1 MQTTIN
7 VEQAFGIAGEIYD
20 LTPYR
25 VDANEVATAVTFGTP
40 AGRKSD
46 GTVGAIDSTYSTFV
60 GVFVRPK
67 EEVSYGTV
75 TGGTA
80 NTNGTANPLAPTLT
94 VPAGRT
100 VQIMSMGRVVVAKP
114 TNETWTAGTAV
125 YWAAAVTSGNTV
137 TTPAHF
143 TTTSSGNTLIGK
155 IVKGGASADTLAV
168 VQIG

>member
-20 LTPYR
+20 LTLYR

-46 GTVGAIDSTYSTFV
+46 GTVGAMDSTYSTFV

-114 TNETWTAGTAV
+114 TGV
-125 YWAAAVTSGNTV
+125 WADGAELYVTSAGV
-137 TTPAHF
+137 F
-143 TTTSSGNTLIGK
+143 TTSASGNTLIGK
-155 IVKGGASADTLAV
+155 VIKGGASADTLAV

>member
-25 VDANEVATAVTFGTP
+25 VDARDVATTATFGGV
-40 AGRKSD
+40 AGVSAAGAYGTMD
-46 GTVGAIDSTYSTFV
+46 GTTYTTFA
-60 GVFVRPK
+60 GIFVRPK
-67 EEVSYGTV
+67 EEVSYGTS
-75 TGGTA
+75 G
-80 NTNGTANPLAPTLT
+80 NPLAPTLT

-114 TNETWTAGTAV
+114 TGV
-125 YWAAAVTSGNTV
+125 WADGAALYVTSAGV
-137 TTPAHF
+137 F
-143 TTTSSGNTLIGK
+143 TTAASGNTLIGK
-155 IVKGGASADTLAV
+155 VIKGGASADTLAV

>member
-46 GTVGAIDSTYSTFV
+46 GTVGAMDSTYSTFV

-67 EEVSYGTV
+67 EEVSYGTS
-75 TGGTA
+75 G
-80 NTNGTANPLAPTLT
+80 NPLAPTLT

-114 TNETWTAGTAV
+114 SGV
-125 YWAAAVTSGNTV
+125 WADGAALYVTSAGV
-137 TTPAHF
+137 F
-143 TTTSSGNTLIGK
+143 TTSASGNTLIGK
-155 IVKGGASADTLAV
+155 VIKGGASADTLAV

>member
-46 GTVGAIDSTYSTFV
+46 GTVGAMDSTYSTFV
-60 GVFVRPK
+60 GIFVRPK
-67 EEVSYGTV
+67 EEVSYGTS
-75 TGGTA
+75 G
-80 NTNGTANPLAPTLT
+80 NPLAPTLT

-114 TNETWTAGTAV
+114 TGV
-125 YWAAAVTSGNTV
+125 WADGAELYVTSAGV
-137 TTPAHF
+137 F
-143 TTTSSGNTLIGK
+143 TTSASGNTLIGK

>member
-25 VDANEVATAVTFGTP
+25 VDAREVATTATFGGV
-40 AGRKSD
+40 AGVSTD
-46 GTVGAIDSTYSTFV
+46 GKYGTMGGSYTTFA
-60 GVFVRPK
+60 GIFVRPK
-67 EEVSYGTV
+67 EEVSYGTS
-75 TGGTA
+75 G
-80 NTNGTANPLAPTLT
+80 NPLAPTLT

-114 TNETWTAGTAV
+114 TGA
-125 YWAAAVTSGNTV
+125 WADGAALYVTSAGV
-137 TTPAHF
+137 L
-143 TTTSSGNTLIGK
+143 TTTASGNTLIGK
-155 IVKGGASADTLAV
+155 VIKGGASADTLAV

>member
-60 GVFVRPK
+60 GIFVRPK
-67 EEVSYGTV
+67 EEVSYGTS
-75 TGGTA
+75 G
-80 NTNGTANPLAPTLT
+80 NPLAPTLT

-100 VQIMSMGRVVVAKP
+100 VQVMSMGRVVVVKP
-114 TNETWTAGTAV
+114 TGEDWPAGTSV
-125 YWAAAVTSGNTV
+125 YWAAAVTQEQV

-143 TTTSSGNTLIGK
+143 TKTSSGNTLIGK
-155 IVKGGASADTLAV
+155 VIKGGASADTLAV

>member
-40 AGRKSD
+40 AGCKSD
-46 GTVGAIDSTYSTFV
+46 GTVGAMDSTYSTFV
-60 GVFVRPK
+60 GIFVRPK

-75 TGGTA
+75 AG
-80 NTNGTANPLAPTLT
+80 GTANPLAPTLT

-100 VQIMSMGRVVVAKP
+100 VQIMSMGRVIVDKP
-114 TNETWTAGTAV
+114 SNEAWTAGKAV
-125 YWAAAVTSGNTV
+125 YWAAAVTSGNSV

>member
-46 GTVGAIDSTYSTFV
+46 GTVGAMDSTYSTFV
-60 GVFVRPK
+60 GIFVRPK
-67 EEVSYGTV
+67 EEVSYGTS
-75 TGGTA
+75 G
-80 NTNGTANPLAPTLT
+80 NPLAPTLT

-114 TNETWTAGTAV
+114 TGV
-125 YWAAAVTSGNTV
+125 WADGAALYVTSAGV
-137 TTPAHF
+137 L
-143 TTTSSGNTLIGK
+143 TTTASGNTLIGK

>member
-25 VDANEVATAVTFGTP
+25 VDAREVATAVTFGTP
-40 AGRKSD
+40 AGLKSD
-46 GTVGAIDSTYSTFV
+46 GTVGAMDATYSTFA
-60 GVFVRPK
+60 GIFVRPK
-67 EEVSYGTV
+67 EEVSYGTS
-75 TGGTA
+75 G
-80 NTNGTANPLAPTLT
+80 NPLAPTLT

-114 TNETWTAGTAV
+114 TGV
-125 YWAAAVTSGNTV
+125 WADGAALYVTSAGV
-137 TTPAHF
+137 F
-143 TTTSSGNTLIGK
+143 TTASSGNTLIGK
-155 IVKGGASADTLAV
+155 VIKGGASADTLAV

>member
-46 GTVGAIDSTYSTFV
+46 GTVGAMDSIYSTFA
-60 GVFVRPK
+60 GIFVRPK
-67 EEVSYGTV
+67 EEVSYGTS
-75 TGGTA
+75 
-80 NTNGTANPLAPTLT
+80 ANPLAPTLT

-114 TNETWTAGTAV
+114 TGV
-125 YWAAAVTSGNTV
+125 WADGAALYVTSAGV
-137 TTPAHF
+137 F
-143 TTTSSGNTLIGK
+143 TTSASGNTLIGK
-155 IVKGGASADTLAV
+155 VIKGGASADTLAI

>member
-46 GTVGAIDSTYSTFV
+46 GTVGAMDSTYSTFV

-80 NTNGTANPLAPTLT
+80 NPLANPLAPTLT

-114 TNETWTAGTAV
+114 TGV
-125 YWAAAVTSGNTV
+125 WADGAALYVTSAGV
-137 TTPAHF
+137 F
-143 TTTSSGNTLIGK
+143 TTSASGNTLIGK

>member
-20 LTPYR
+20 LTPYQ
-25 VDANEVATAVTFGTP
+25 VYANEVATAVTFGTP

-46 GTVGAIDSTYSTFV
+46 GTVGAMDSTYSTFV

-75 TGGTA
+75 TGSTA
-80 NTNGTANPLAPTLT
+80 NPLANPLAPTLT

-143 TTTSSGNTLIGK
+143 TTTSSSNTLIGK

>member
-25 VDANEVATAVTFGTP
+25 VDAREVATAVTFGTP
-40 AGRKSD
+40 AGLKSD
-46 GTVGAIDSTYSTFV
+46 GTVGAMDTTYSTFA
-60 GVFVRPK
+60 GIFVRPK
-67 EEVSYGTV
+67 EEVSYGTS
-75 TGGTA
+75 G
-80 NTNGTANPLAPTLT
+80 NPLAPTLT

-114 TNETWTAGTAV
+114 SGV
-125 YWAAAVTSGNTV
+125 WADGAALYVTSAGV
-137 TTPAHF
+137 L
-143 TTTSSGNTLIGK
+143 TTTASGNTLIGK
-155 IVKGGASADTLAV
+155 IIKGGASADTLAV

>member
-46 GTVGAIDSTYSTFV
+46 GTVGAMDSTYPTFV

-75 TGGTA
+75 TGSTA
-80 NTNGTANPLAPTLT
+80 NPLANPLAPTLT

-114 TNETWTAGTAV
+114 TGETWTAGTAV

-143 TTTSSGNTLIGK
+143 TTTSSSNTLIGK

>member
-46 GTVGAIDSTYSTFV
+46 GTVGAMDSTYSTFV

-67 EEVSYGTV
+67 EEVSYGTS
-75 TGGTA
+75 G
-80 NTNGTANPLAPTLT
+80 NPLAPTLT

-143 TTTSSGNTLIGK
+143 TTTSSSNTLIGK

-168 VQIG
+168 IQIG

>member
-46 GTVGAIDSTYSTFV
+46 GTVGAMDSTYSTFV

-67 EEVSYGTV
+67 EEVSYCTSG
-75 TGGTA
+75 
-80 NTNGTANPLAPTLT
+80 NPLAPTLT

-114 TNETWTAGTAV
+114 TGA
-125 YWAAAVTSGNTV
+125 WADGAALYVTSAGV
-137 TTPAHF
+137 L

-155 IVKGGASADTLAV
+155 VIKGGASADTLAV

>member
-46 GTVGAIDSTYSTFV
+46 GTVGAMDGTTYTTFA
-60 GVFVRPK
+60 GIFVRPK

-75 TGGTA
+75 TD
-80 NTNGTANPLAPTLT
+80 GTANPLKPTLT

-114 TNETWTAGTAV
+114 SGV
-125 YWAAAVTSGNTV
+125 WADGAALYVTSAGV
-137 TTPAHF
+137 L
-143 TTTSSGNTLIGK
+143 TTTASGNTLIGK
-155 IVKGGASADTLAV
+155 IIKGGASADTLAV

>member
-46 GTVGAIDSTYSTFV
+46 GTVGAMDSTYSTFV
-60 GVFVRPK
+60 GIFVRPK
-67 EEVSYGTV
+67 EEVSYGTS
-75 TGGTA
+75 G
-80 NTNGTANPLAPTLT
+80 NPLAPTLT

-114 TNETWTAGTAV
+114 SGV
-125 YWAAAVTSGNTV
+125 WADGAALYVTSAGV
-137 TTPAHF
+137 F
-143 TTTSSGNTLIGK
+143 TTSASGNTLIGK
-155 IVKGGASADTLAV
+155 VIKGGASADTLAV

>member
-46 GTVGAIDSTYSTFV
+46 GTVGAMDGTTYTTFA
-60 GVFVRPK
+60 GIFVRPK
-67 EEVSYGTV
+67 EEVSYGTS
-75 TGGTA
+75 G
-80 NTNGTANPLAPTLT
+80 NPLAPTLT

-114 TNETWTAGTAV
+114 TGV
-125 YWAAAVTSGNTV
+125 WADGAALYVTSAGV
-137 TTPAHF
+137 F
-143 TTTSSGNTLIGK
+143 TTASSGNTLIGK
-155 IVKGGASADTLAV
+155 VIKGGASADTIAV

>member
-25 VDANEVATAVTFGTP
+25 VDAREVATTATFGGV
-40 AGRKSD
+40 AGVSAAGAY
-46 GTVGAIDSTYSTFV
+46 GTMGTTYPTFA
-60 GVFVRPK
+60 GIFVRPK

-75 TGGTA
+75 TVTG
-80 NTNGTANPLAPTLT
+80 NDGTANPLAPTLT

-114 TNETWTAGTAV
+114 TGVWADGAALYITSAGV
-125 YWAAAVTSGNTV
+125 
-137 TTPAHF
+137 F
-143 TTTSSGNTLIGK
+143 TTDSSGNTLIGK

>member
-46 GTVGAIDSTYSTFV
+46 GTVGAMDSTYSTFV

-67 EEVSYGTV
+67 EEVSYGTS
-75 TGGTA
+75 G
-80 NTNGTANPLAPTLT
+80 NPLAPTLT

-114 TNETWTAGTAV
+114 TGV
-125 YWAAAVTSGNTV
+125 WADGAALYVTSAGV
-137 TTPAHF
+137 F
-143 TTTSSGNTLIGK
+143 TTSASGNTLIGK
-155 IVKGGASADTLAV
+155 VIKGGASADTLAV

>member
-46 GTVGAIDSTYSTFV
+46 GTVGAMDSTYSTFV

-67 EEVSYGTV
+67 EEVSYGTS
-75 TGGTA
+75 G
-80 NTNGTANPLAPTLT
+80 NPLAPTMT

-114 TNETWTAGTAV
+114 TGV
-125 YWAAAVTSGNTV
+125 WADGAELYVTSAGV
-137 TTPAHF
+137 F
-143 TTTSSGNTLIGK
+143 TTSASGNTLIGK
-155 IVKGGASADTLAV
+155 VVKGGESSDTLAV

>member
-46 GTVGAIDSTYSTFV
+46 GTVGALDTTYSTFA
-60 GVFVRPK
+60 GIFVRPK
-67 EEVSYGTV
+67 EEVSYGTS
-75 TGGTA
+75 G
-80 NTNGTANPLAPTLT
+80 NPLAPTMT

-100 VQIMSMGRVVVAKP
+100 VQIMSMGRVVVDKP
-114 TNETWTAGTAV
+114 SDEAWTAGTAV
-125 YWAAAVTSGNTV
+125 YWAAAVISENSV

-143 TTTSSGNTLIGK
+143 TKTSSGNTPVGKVVIG
-155 IVKGGASADTLAV
+155 GSATDHLAV
-168 VQIG
+168 IQIG

>member
-46 GTVGAIDSTYSTFV
+46 GTVGAMDSTYSTFV

-67 EEVSYGTV
+67 EEVSYGTS
-75 TGGTA
+75 G
-80 NTNGTANPLAPTLT
+80 NPLAPTLT

-114 TNETWTAGTAV
+114 TGV
-125 YWAAAVTSGNTV
+125 WADGAALYVTSAGV
-137 TTPAHF
+137 F
-143 TTTSSGNTLIGK
+143 TTSASGNTLIGK
-155 IVKGGASADTLAV
+155 VIKGGTSADTLAI

>member
-46 GTVGAIDSTYSTFV
+46 GTVGAMDSTYSTFA
-60 GVFVRPK
+60 GIFVRPK
-67 EEVSYGTV
+67 EEVSYGTS
-75 TGGTA
+75 G
-80 NTNGTANPLAPTLT
+80 NPLAPTLT

-114 TNETWTAGTAV
+114 TGA
-125 YWAAAVTSGNTV
+125 WADGAALYVTSAGV
-137 TTPAHF
+137 L

-155 IVKGGASADTLAV
+155 VIKGGASADTLAV

>member
-46 GTVGAIDSTYSTFV
+46 GTVGAMDSTYSTFV

-75 TGGTA
+75 TGSTA
-80 NTNGTANPLAPTLT
+80 NPLANPLAPTLT

-114 TNETWTAGTAV
+114 TGETWTAGTAV
-125 YWAAAVTSGNTV
+125 YWAAAVTSGSTV
-137 TTPAHF
+137 ITPAHF
-143 TTTSSGNTLIGK
+143 TTTSSSNTLIGK

>member
-46 GTVGAIDSTYSTFV
+46 GTVGAMDSTYSTFV

-67 EEVSYGTV
+67 EEVSYGTS
-75 TGGTA
+75 G
-80 NTNGTANPLAPTLT
+80 NPLAPTLT

-114 TNETWTAGTAV
+114 TGV
-125 YWAAAVTSGNTV
+125 WADGAALYVTSAGV
-137 TTPAHF
+137 F
-143 TTTSSGNTLIGK
+143 TTSASGNTLIGK
-155 IVKGGASADTLAV
+155 VVKGGASADTLAV

>member
-46 GTVGAIDSTYSTFV
+46 GTVGAMDSTYSTFA
-60 GVFVRPK
+60 GIFVRPK
-67 EEVSYGTV
+67 EEVSYGTS
-75 TGGTA
+75 G
-80 NTNGTANPLAPTLT
+80 NPLAPTLT

-114 TNETWTAGTAV
+114 TGAWDDG
-125 YWAAAVTSGNTV
+125 AALYVTSAGV
-137 TTPAHF
+137 L
-143 TTTSSGNTLIGK
+143 TTTASGNTLIGK
-155 IVKGGASADTLAV
+155 VIKGGASADTIAV

>member
-25 VDANEVATAVTFGTP
+25 VDAREVATAVTFGTP
-40 AGRKSD
+40 AGLKSD
-46 GTVGAIDSTYSTFV
+46 GTVGAMDTTYSTFA
-60 GVFVRPK
+60 GIFVRPK

-75 TGGTA
+75 AGGT
-80 NTNGTANPLAPTLT
+80 GNPLAPTLT

-114 TNETWTAGTAV
+114 TGETWTAGTAV
-125 YWAAAVTSGNTV
+125 YWAAAVTHEQV

>member
-46 GTVGAIDSTYSTFV
+46 GTVGAMDSTYSTFV

-67 EEVSYGTV
+67 EEVSYGTS
-75 TGGTA
+75 G
-80 NTNGTANPLAPTLT
+80 NPLAPTLT

-114 TNETWTAGTAV
+114 TGV
-125 YWAAAVTSGNTV
+125 WADGAALYVTSAGV
-137 TTPAHF
+137 F
-143 TTTSSGNTLIGK
+143 TTSASGNTLIGK

>member
-46 GTVGAIDSTYSTFV
+46 GTVGAMDGTTYTTFA
-60 GVFVRPK
+60 GIFVRPK
-67 EEVSYGTV
+67 EEVSYGTS
-75 TGGTA
+75 GS
-80 NTNGTANPLAPTLT
+80 PLAPTLT

-114 TNETWTAGTAV
+114 TGV
-125 YWAAAVTSGNTV
+125 WADGAALYVTSAGV
-137 TTPAHF
+137 F
-143 TTTSSGNTLIGK
+143 TTASSGNTLIGK
-155 IVKGGASADTLAV
+155 VVKGGASADTLAV

>member
-46 GTVGAIDSTYSTFV
+46 GTVGAMDTTYSTFA
-60 GVFVRPK
+60 GIFVRPK
-67 EEVSYGTV
+67 EEVSYGTS
-75 TGGTA
+75 G
-80 NTNGTANPLAPTLT
+80 NPLAPTLT

-100 VQIMSMGRVVVAKP
+100 VQVMSMGRVVVAKP
-114 TNETWTAGTAV
+114 TGA
-125 YWAAAVTSGNTV
+125 WADGAALYVTSAGV
-137 TTPAHF
+137 L
-143 TTTSSGNTLIGK
+143 TTTASGNTLIGK
-155 IVKGGASADTLAV
+155 IIKGGASADTLAV

>member
-46 GTVGAIDSTYSTFV
+46 GTVGAMDSTYSTFV

-67 EEVSYGTV
+67 EEVSYGTS
-75 TGGTA
+75 G
-80 NTNGTANPLAPTLT
+80 NPLAPTMT

-114 TNETWTAGTAV
+114 TGV
-125 YWAAAVTSGNTV
+125 WADGAELYVTSAGV
-137 TTPAHF
+137 F
-143 TTTSSGNTLIGK
+143 TTSASGNTLIGK